1 MLTLLAGGLRVRAW
15 VALRRVSRRLNV
27 LSEEAS
33 QHGFVGERR
42 RAMKQRERRDLRWC
56 WGLVALGLFASACAR
71 TPSQVS
77 PASSPPAV
85 PKTQA
90 VEREAPASPT
100 PPQAPAKP
108 APVEQQVHFPLQG
121 SFALAGPPDA
131 ASPVS
136 IVSFGLT
143 LLERQ
148 EPGKAAAFFLEAA
161 DLEGA
166 ASRGNEFRIASV
178 AAAAASYLQAGEI
191 PAFQETAARL
201 RQELNRF
208 QAAAPEPRIALIL
221 AIDDR
226 LRGVK
231 GQAVP
236 LLPWPVQEL
245 LRQ

>member
-1 MLTLLAGGLRVRAW
+1 MILHRTQLKVRYEW
-15 VALRRVSRRLNV
+15 
-27 LSEEAS
+27 
-33 QHGFVGERR
+33 
-42 RAMKQRERRDLRWC
+42 
-56 WGLVALGLFASACAR
+56 LVALLLLASACAAPKAQAPVSA
-71 TPSQVS
+71 TPSPPAPQAQAVTPEAS
-77 PASSPPAV
+77 PSSPPA
-85 PKTQA
+85 
-90 VEREAPASPT
+90 
-100 PPQAPAKP
+100 PPPVRP
-108 APVEQQVHFPLQG
+108 APLEQQVHFPLLG
-121 SFALAGPPDA
+121 SFALAGPPDPDN
-131 ASPVS
+131 PVS
-136 IVSFGLT
+136 LVAFGLA

-178 AAAAASYLQAGEI
+178 AAAAAAYLQAGEV